1 MAFTVL
7 TNPVTLDGQI
17 EPGPAGVRMTGPRL
31 LERRGI
37 PNSAA
42 VVEQRSLAALSN
54 GDVADRVLA
63 VEQVAAFI
71 PFYAAAPVDDQDPAA
86 AAAAA
91 AAEAKKKSLSALLDV
106 LRRGA
111 ADPDPGVR
119 AWALYCNAQLGTPE
133 DRAEAIDTM
142 AADPAWQTRLLAT
155 LLSQRTALGRA
166 TIAKLAESE
175 ADPIVKDYAA
185 AVAKLPATTQP
196 TTQPSTQATT
206 QAAPH
211 PAPATPTAPVTQP

>member
-54 GDVADRVLA
+54 GDTADRVLA
-63 VEQVAAFI
+63 VEQVGAFI
-71 PFYAAAPVDDQDPAA
+71 PFYAAAPVDDHDPAA
-86 AAAAA
+86 AAS

-119 AWALYCNAQLGTPE
+119 AWALYCNAQIGTPQ
-133 DRAEAIDTM
+133 DRAEAIETM
-142 AADPAWQTRLLAT
+142 AADPAWQTRLLAA

-196 TTQPSTQATT
+196 STQATT
-206 QAAPH
+206 QPGTPATQ
-211 PAPATPTAPVTQP
+211 PAPAAPTAPVTQP